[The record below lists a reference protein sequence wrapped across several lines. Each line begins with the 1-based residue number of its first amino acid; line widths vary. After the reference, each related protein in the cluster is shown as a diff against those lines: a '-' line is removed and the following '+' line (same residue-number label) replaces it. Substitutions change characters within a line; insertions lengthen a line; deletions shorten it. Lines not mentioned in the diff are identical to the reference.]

1 MLLSLPAVLSITL
14 TSVCAIAQPAP
25 DPMSSR
31 LDLTSST
38 KAADTGKAPPPIFTD
53 LTLADALA
61 KNTGEHL
68 LIVKF
73 TAEWCGPCKQMDRTT
88 WRDQRVIDW
97 VKQHGTAIQVDVDK
111 RPDDAKSNRIS
122 AMPTTVVFKEG
133 KPIQRRVGFITA
145 DQMLTFLSSAKN
157 PNQGQHEAQVKPAE
171 GGAAPKAAM
180 SMQDRLRAARDLADN
195 DKRDQ
200 ATSEYVWLWKNI
212 LEHEPSMYGVRRSF
226 MTGDMQRLAFV
237 HKPASEA
244 FAALRDEAETRLK
257 GPDKTFEDLLDWI
270 ALNGV
275 VDQQD
280 KTLAWFDRIKGDAD
294 SGPTLKRVGFTIDQ
308 LLIDRGRWADLALI
322 WPDPLGTLKNERDLW
337 LNMPN
342 MGGDAERKAE
352 LDRMSRNTVRTK
364 AAQIYVSQLAI
375 GKPDVAQRVQDD
387 ALKADDTPEM
397 RIALVKLALKA
408 KLARPEHDA
417 LLKSAIRP
425 DNPPALSTEIERLQA
440 ELAAALAKGTG

>member
-1 MLLSLPAVLSITL
+1 MPRPLMTGLAAVFVCLPSIAMGDPTDQAARIGAAAAAAKD
-14 TSVCAIAQPAP
+14 TS
-25 DPMSSR
+25 
-31 LDLTSST
+31 
-38 KAADTGKAPPPIFTD
+38 KAAPPIFSD

-122 AMPTTVVFKEG
+122 AMPTTVVFKDG

-171 GGAAPKAAM
+171 GGAAPEGAM
-180 SMQDRLRAARDLADN
+180 SMQERLRAARDLADN
-195 DKRDQ
+195 DKSDQ

-212 LEHEPSMYGVRRSF
+212 LEHDPAMYGVRRSF

-237 HKPASEA
+237 HKPAWES
-244 FAALRDEAETRLK
+244 FAGLRDETETRLK
-257 GPDKTFEDLLDWI
+257 GPDKTFDDLFDWI

-322 WPDPLGTLKNERDLW
+322 WPDPMRELNEQRSMW
-337 LNMPN
+337 LNMPRV
-342 MGGDAERKAE
+342 GGDEKHQADMDRRTRETFRK
-352 LDRMSRNTVRTK
+352 S
-364 AAQIYVSQLAI
+364 AAQIYVSQLAVNALD
-375 GKPDVAQRVQDD
+375 KAQKVADD
-387 ALKADDTPEM
+387 AIKADDTPEL
-397 RIALVKLALKA
+397 RVALVKLALKA
-408 KLARPEHDA
+408 NLARPEHDA

-440 ELAAALAKGTG
+440 ELAAALAKGAG